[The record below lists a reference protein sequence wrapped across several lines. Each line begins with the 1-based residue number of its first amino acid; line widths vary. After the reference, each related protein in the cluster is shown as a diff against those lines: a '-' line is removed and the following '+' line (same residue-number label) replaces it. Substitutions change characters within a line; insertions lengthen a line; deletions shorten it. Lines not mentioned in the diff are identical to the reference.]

1 MSSIR
6 PRSAYWQSVG
16 GLILGLALMFILSAW
31 TLHATR
37 HDAKSQSRNEAPF
50 SVIAYYRGNGTD
62 LEKYRFDRLTH
73 VCYSFVHL
81 KGNEIFLNGARDSA
95 SIRSLVSL
103 KQKYPRL
110 KVLLSLGGWG
120 GCATC
125 SEVFST
131 DEGRRAFA
139 QSTVNVL
146 RHFGADGLD
155 VDWEYPAI
163 EGYPGH
169 TFAPADRHN
178 FTLLM
183 KELRTGFGSQY
194 ELSFAMGAFTDCL
207 QKSVEWEQVMPLVDR
222 VHLMTYDFVNGYSTA
237 TGHHTPLFSSNG
249 QQESTD
255 NAVRFLDSAGV
266 PRSQIIIGAAFYARV
281 WENVGSTNNGLYQQ
295 GKFARYVGYKGFDSY
310 FSSDREFVYY
320 WDSTAQAPY
329 RYSAREQLFATFD
342 DVRSVTLKT
351 QYARENKLGGIM
363 FWELT
368 GDSPAGDLLEAIDK
382 SAAGQ

>member
-6 PRSAYWQSVG
+6 PRPAYWQSVG
-16 GLILGLALMFILSAW
+16 GLIPGIVLMFILSAW
-31 TLHATR
+31 TLHAIR
-37 HDAKSQSRNEAPF
+37 HDAKSQSRNEDPF

-81 KGNEIFLNGARDSA
+81 KGNEILLHGARDSA

-139 QSTVNVL
+139 QSTVNAL

-163 EGYPGH
+163 EGFPGH

-183 KELRTGFGSQY
+183 K
-194 ELSFAMGAFTDCL
+194 
-207 QKSVEWEQVMPLVDR
+207 
-222 VHLMTYDFVNGYSTA
+222 
-237 TGHHTPLFSSNG
+237 
-249 QQESTD
+249 
-255 NAVRFLDSAGV
+255 
-266 PRSQIIIGAAFYARV
+266 
-281 WENVGSTNNGLYQQ
+281 
-295 GKFARYVGYKGFDSY
+295 
-310 FSSDREFVYY
+310 
-320 WDSTAQAPY
+320 
-329 RYSAREQLFATFD
+329 
-342 DVRSVTLKT
+342 
-351 QYARENKLGGIM
+351 
-363 FWELT
+363 
-368 GDSPAGDLLEAIDK
+368 
-382 SAAGQ
+382 